1 MALTL
6 MYLCTP
12 FFEIE
17 SDQSCSLPA
26 KDLSLPRTMVTRLA
40 KGVLPPNTQIQ
51 KDAILAMSKGATVF
65 VNYLSNAANEHTMKD
80 NRRTVSPQNVLQA
93 LRDLE
98 FEAFLPRVE
107 AELAKF
113 NEIQTVKRND
123 YRKKNKEKEGPVA
136 GTKESGA
143 EDSRMSTGQEI
154 EELLELPPKRMKR
167 DSGPMSDRYEPKDP
181 TPQFHGEN
189 LVSGLT
195 GAEHSKMT
203 GMQDDEVDLED
214 TGDVEDGGREEDA
227 EEEEAEDEES
237 VSEQDTDAGNS
248 EGDPDAGEEALS
260 DADSEM
266 LRRGQLDDG
275 GGSGSASES
284 D

>member
-1 MALTL
+1 
-6 MYLCTP
+6 MYLVAH
-12 FFEIE
+12 FFQLET
-17 SDQSCSLPA
+17 DKFCSHSA

-65 VNYLSNAANEHTMKD
+65 VNYLSNAANEHTLKD
-80 NRRTVSPQNVLQA
+80 NRRTISPQNVLQA

-123 YRKKNKEKEGPVA
+123 YRKKMKEKEGPA
-136 GTKESGA
+136 AKAKGSGA
-143 EDSRMSTGQEI
+143 EDSRLSIAQD
-154 EELLELPPKRMKR
+154 EEETLERATKRVKR
-167 DSGPMSDRYEPKDP
+167 DNEAMSEADESKDP
-181 TPQFHGEN
+181 AQQLHGEGS
-189 LVSGLT
+189 VSKAN
-195 GAEHSKMT
+195 GAKHSKLPDA
-203 GMQDDEVDLED
+203 QDDEANVED
-214 TGDVEDGGREEDA
+214 TGEMEDETREEDVL
-227 EEEEAEDEES
+227 EEEAEEEDS
-237 VSEQDTDAGNS
+237 VSEQGSDENS
-248 EGDPDAGEEALS
+248 EGDPGAEEEALS

-266 LRRGQLDDG
+266 LRRGQLDGG
-275 GGSGSASES
+275 GGSDSGSES